1 MILVS
6 AVLGFVEQISVAA
19 EQEKGAGVGVR
30 SEQRYFGYP
39 LGPLDQIVV
48 RGYRSADLCR

>member
-30 SEQRYFGYP
+30 SEQRCFGYP